1 MYFEWDK
8 LKDAINLAKHG
19 VSFNHAQLAFADP
32 YRVIV
37 EDLDHSSSDEQ
48 RYFCFGMVT
57 GEVITV
63 RFTIREGK
71 IRIIGAG
78 YWRKGKKIYEE
89 EKNRK
94 IH

>member
-8 LKDAINLAKHG
+8 LKDAINEVKHG
-19 VSFNHAQLAFADP
+19 VSFNRAQFAFADP
-32 YRVIV
+32 HRVIT
-37 EDLDHSSSDEQ
+37 EDLDHSSPNEQ
-48 RYFCFGMVT
+48 RYFCFGKV
-57 GEVITV
+57 GDEVLTT

-89 EKNRK
+89 KTRK

>member
-8 LKDAINLAKHG
+8 LKDAINEVKHG
-19 VSFNHAQLAFADP
+19 VSFSLAQFAFADP
-32 YRVIV
+32 DLVIA
-37 EDLDHSSSDEQ
+37 EDLEHSFSDER
-48 RYFCFGMVT
+48 RYFGFGKVND
-57 GEVITV
+57 EIITV
-63 RFTIREGK
+63 RFTMREGK

-89 EKNRK
+89 KTRK